1 MCPLD
6 KEAMLSLVYL
16 LMKEWYTQKFLEISS
31 ILKVIIY
38 ILKKK
43 YSRSQEPLDVEYNLG
58 DVSNKNRDFSNPM
71 YDAVNTETGGTTN
84 GTSASSMYELPAEMK
99 PSSIQHKEPPQLH
112 LKRRELDPT
121 PVDSG
126 KDTQQLVEED
136 KSEC

>member
-1 MCPLD
+1 MN
-6 KEAMLSLVYL
+6 AG
-16 LMKEWYTQKFLEISS
+16 LMKSFVPK
-31 ILKVIIY
+31 
-38 ILKKK
+38 
-43 YSRSQEPLDVEYNLG
+43 EPLDVEYNLG

-71 YDAVNTETGGTTN
+71 YDAVNTETGATN

-99 PSSIQHKEPPQLH
+99 PSSIQHKEPPHLH

-121 PVDSG
+121 LVDSG